1 MNNVQTI
8 IKACEITEDVHGQ
21 GNVDLIGYIEN
32 EKLVAFTR
40 TNGARDMVANLDY
53 EEVKDDIARAIIN
66 SAITGLEHPNNV
78 RNLANNIPGLFIEW
92 ARRESKEEDNNT
104 ISEIFSNIYADP
116 FNSSKVIASL
126 RESRTYSE
134 PEYEKYSEEVVNM
147 IRILEEAKET
157 LKEKSI
163 VK

>member
-8 IKACEITEDVHGQ
+8 IKAYEITEDVHGQ

-40 TNGARDMVANLDY
+40 TNGAREMVASLDY
-53 EEVKDDIARAIIN
+53 EEVKEDIERAIIN
-66 SAITGLEHPNNV
+66 SAIAGLEHPTNV

-92 ARRESKEEDNNT
+92 ARLESKGEENNT
-104 ISEIFSNIYADP
+104 IGEIFSNIYADP

-126 RESRTYSE
+126 REARNYSV
-134 PEYEKYSEEVVNM
+134 PEYEKYSEEVANM
-147 IRILEEAKET
+147 IRLLEEE
-157 LKEKSI
+157 KEKTKEKAVI
-163 VK
+163 K

>member
-40 TNGARDMVANLDY
+40 TNGAREMVANLNY
-53 EEVKDDIARAIIN
+53 EEVKDDIERAIIN
-66 SAITGLEHPNNV
+66 SAIAGLEHPNNV
-78 RNLANNIPGLFIEW
+78 RNLANRIPGLFIEW
-92 ARRESKEEDNNT
+92 ARRESKEEGNNT
-104 ISEIFSNIYADP
+104 ISEIFANVYADP
-116 FNSSKVIASL
+116 FNSSQVLASL
-126 RESRTYSE
+126 REARTYTT
-134 PEYEKYSEEVVNM
+134 PEYEKYSEEVASM
-147 IRILEEAKET
+147 IRILEEAKEK

-163 VK
+163 TK

>member
-8 IKACEITEDVHGQ
+8 IKAYEITDDVFYERGLVRDDINLIDYITT
-21 GNVDLIGYIEN
+21 GNLKV
-32 EKLVAFTR
+32 FTR
-40 TNGARDMVANLDY
+40 TNGARDMVASLDY
-53 EEVKDDIARAIIN
+53 EEVKDDIERAIIN

-92 ARRESKEEDNNT
+92 ARLESKEEDNNT

-134 PEYEKYSEEVVNM
+134 PEYENN
-147 IRILEEAKET
+147 
-157 LKEKSI
+157 SI
-163 VK
+163 